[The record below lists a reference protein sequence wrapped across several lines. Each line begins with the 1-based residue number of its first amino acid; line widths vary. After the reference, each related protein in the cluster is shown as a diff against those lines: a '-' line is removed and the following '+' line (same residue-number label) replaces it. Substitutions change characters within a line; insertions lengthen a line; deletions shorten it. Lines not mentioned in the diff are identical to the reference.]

1 MGLVFLIES
10 GSERDHVAALEG
22 GDLDGAPAPSRAD
35 CGGERELE
43 PGRFA
48 EGVGDDVQARAPG
61 PRGNPAGPFAFF
73 GVHGAR
79 TKE

>member
-1 MGLVFLIES
+1 L
-10 GSERDHVAALEG
+10 
-22 GDLDGAPAPSRAD
+22 
-35 CGGERELE
+35 
-43 PGRFA
+43 A